1 MYFEKI
7 LDSPNMKFNKYS
19 YANRRKSILMKN
31 TERVFV
37 SIPAFVLAN
46 FRTKLQK
53 AWLLTSVFC
62 VCICVFTC
70 VCVLLF
76 SS

>member
-31 TERVFV
+31 TERVVV
-37 SIPAFVLAN
+37 SIPVFVLAN

-62 VCICVFTC
+62 VFVCLH